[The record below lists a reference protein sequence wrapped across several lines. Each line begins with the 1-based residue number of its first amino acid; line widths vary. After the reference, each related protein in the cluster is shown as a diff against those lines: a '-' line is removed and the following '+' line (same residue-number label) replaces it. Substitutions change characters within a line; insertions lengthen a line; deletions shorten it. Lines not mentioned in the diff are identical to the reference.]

1 MQVLY
6 SFANAKFPTNKAFI
20 LLVPVIVRTES
31 RLNPGTLPPAK
42 QCDENW
48 RKSFWNFILTI
59 ICHYLGKV
67 SLLQMA
73 KYRANN
79 VAIKSLLLF
88 AFSCCSSLITT
99 KSLFQHFWFRNIWLE
114 ICMILARYY
123 SLTRSLYMGKELLE
137 KIHKGKYH
145 CFADLQFYLFGV
157 KCFAYIEWATYL
169 LVWSNQNQSNRRSVY
184 SDTSPYNVIWYSLI
198 LTYLYSPDWTLLPS
212 QFTTSVTRLGDLLHF
227 GQLFK
232 AIGNN

>member
-99 KSLFQHFWFRNIWLE
+99 KPLFQHFWFRKFLVRNLHDFSQ
-114 ICMILARYY
+114 ILLTY
-123 SLTRSLYMGKELLE
+123 SLTLYGKGIARENSQGEVSL
-137 KIHKGKYH
+137 
-145 CFADLQFYLFGV
+145 FRWPSV
-157 KCFAYIEWATYL
+157 L
-169 LVWSNQNQSNRRSVY
+169 LVWSQMLCLYWMSN
-184 SDTSPYNVIWYSLI
+184 I
-198 LTYLYSPDWTLLPS
+198 
-212 QFTTSVTRLGDLLHF
+212 FTCLVESKPVKQKVSIQRYFPL
-227 GQLFK
+227 
-232 AIGNN
+232 